1 MSHRE
6 IKSNIYGT
14 STHFFVF
21 YRTDLIVNNIVI
33 KRPFNNQEEER
44 SKPRVLR
51 ERILGCRSF
60 TGMWDEG
67 GGQNSESWTI
77 KKAEHQRI
85 DAFKLCCWRRLSKV
99 PWISRRSNQSIL
111 EEINPECSLEGLMLM
126 LKLQYFGCL
135 M

>member
-1 MSHRE
+1 MPLGRIAMTNLGSVLKSRDITLPAKVHIVRAMVFPAVIYERE
-6 IKSNIYGT
+6 N
-14 STHFFVF
+14 
-21 YRTDLIVNNIVI
+21 
-33 KRPFNNQEEER
+33 
-44 SKPRVLR
+44 
-51 ERILGCRSF
+51 
-60 TGMWDEG
+60 
-67 GGQNSESWTI
+67 WTI